1 MERYL
6 DIESYSYSEVRN
18 AIRLHLNEC
27 LFPPPDE
34 VLNAIVNSIKG
45 VNFYPNVD
53 MFNRFR
59 TLLAEYA
66 KVDIDNVYPFTGAD
80 SALRAIYFM
89 LTEPGNSVLYIEP
102 TFSMVKI
109 YARIRRLNEIIIGS
123 YPMGEWWRVDIEQ
136 LIEKSRDADLVIIVD
151 PNNPTGSPILYGDK
165 NLISTLCEST
175 KGFIVIDETY
185 YEFSGYTAAPLVNI
199 YPNLIVVRSLS
210 KAFCLAGLRLGY
222 VIANKKII
230 NVLSKPFTPFDI
242 PTPSI
247 AAGIAALENRGYVD
261 RVVNMIKTLRE
272 YMFNELRRLGIEVYR
287 SLTNFL
293 LIRDKRDLRSMF
305 MRHGIAI
312 KSLGN
317 DLYRITIGS
326 EETCRKIIDILRG
339 IQ

>member
-1 MERYL
+1 LERYL
-6 DIESYSYSEVRN
+6 DIESYSYSEVSN

-80 SALRAIYFM
+80 SALRAIYFI

-102 TFSMVKI
+102 TFSVIKI
-109 YARIRRLNEIIIGS
+109 YARIRRLNEIIIES
-123 YPMGEWWRVDIEQ
+123 YPMGEWWRVDIDQ
-136 LIEKSRDADLVIIVD
+136 LIEKARDADLVIIVD

-185 YEFSGYTAAPLVNI
+185 YEFSGYTATPLVNT

-222 VIANKKII
+222 VIADKRII

-261 RVVNMIKTLRE
+261 RVVNMVKTLRE
-272 YMFNELRRLGIEVYR
+272 YMYNELRRLGIEVYR

-305 MRHGIAI
+305 MRNGIAI

-326 EETCRKIIDILRG
+326 EEMCRKVIDILRG

>member
-1 MERYL
+1 
-6 DIESYSYSEVRN
+6 
-18 AIRLHLNEC
+18 LNEC

-34 VLNAIVNSIKG
+34 ILNAVVNSIKG

-59 TLLAEYA
+59 ILLAEYA
-66 KVDIDNVYPFTGAD
+66 DVDIDNVYPFTGAD

-89 LTEPGNSVLYIEP
+89 LTEPDNSVLYIEP
-102 TFSMVKI
+102 TFSMIKI
-109 YARIRRLNEIIIGS
+109 YARIRRLNEVIAKS
-123 YPMGEWWRVDIEQ
+123 YPMGEWWRVDIDQ
-136 LIEKSRDADLVIIVD
+136 LIEKARDVDLVVIID

-185 YEFSGYTAAPLVNI
+185 YEFSGYTATPLVNV

-222 VIANKKII
+222 VIADKRII
-230 NVLSKPFTPFDI
+230 NVISKPFTPFDI

-247 AAGIAALENRGYVD
+247 AAGIAALENRSYVD
-261 RVVNMIKTLRE
+261 RVVNMVKTLRE

-326 EETCRKIIDILRG
+326 EEMCRKVIDILRDM
-339 IQ
+339 Q